1 MMCDIIIAADTAKFG
16 QPEIKLGVIPGAGGT
31 QRLPRA
37 GAAKAMDLALTA
49 RMMGADEAERAGLV
63 SRVVPADKLME
74 EALDAATVIA
84 SMSLPSVMMGMRQ
97 PRLRGLA
104 QRRVCSSAACSIRC
118 SPPRTR
124 RKAWPP
130 SSRSA
135 NRTSNTVK
143 ACYLPFGLPG
153 KPRPGAPLAGR
164 VFAPL
169 PWAKRAARRQGAC
182 PARADVPGS
191 RQRCALKLLGSTLLQ
206 VSALSW
212 KGVIPGGA
220 RHRRLPVLASPARRL
235 ACGTKPKGALHA

>member
-1 MMCDIIIAADTAKFG
+1 
-16 QPEIKLGVIPGAGGT
+16 
-31 QRLPRA
+31 
-37 GAAKAMDLALTA
+37 MDLALTA

-84 SMSLPSVMMGMRQ
+84 SMSLPSVMMARNASTA
-97 PRLRGLA
+97 PSRARSTKA
-104 QRRVCSSAACSIRC
+104 CCSSAACSIRC

-153 KPRPGAPLAGR
+153 KPRARTRPRRARFFARLPGQRRPAAG
-164 VFAPL
+164 
-169 PWAKRAARRQGAC
+169 RQGA
-182 PARADVPGS
+182 PSPG
-191 RQRCALKLLGSTLLQ
+191 
-206 VSALSW
+206 
-212 KGVIPGGA
+212 
-220 RHRRLPVLASPARRL
+220 RRLGRLPPALRLETSGQHLVAGIGPILERRHTRRCRAKGACPYWQALRGGSLA
-235 ACGTKPKGALHA
+235 KQHQQGALHA

>member
-1 MMCDIIIAADTAKFG
+1 
-16 QPEIKLGVIPGAGGT
+16 
-31 QRLPRA
+31 
-37 GAAKAMDLALTA
+37 MDLALTA

-84 SMSLPSVMMGMRQ
+84 SMSLPSVMMAMNASTAPSRA
-97 PRLRGLA
+97 RSTK
-104 QRRVCSSAACSIRC
+104 VCCSSAACSIRC

-143 ACYLPFGLPG
+143 ACYLPSVCRGS
-153 KPRPGAPLAGR
+153 RESGAPLAGAR
-164 VFAPL
+164 FAPL
-169 PWAKRAARRQGAC
+169 PWASEAARRAAK
-182 PARADVPGS
+182 ARVPGPADVPEGS

-220 RHRRLPVLASPARRL
+220 APQALARTGKPCAAARLRNKTKRSL
-235 ACGTKPKGALHA
+235 ACVTPLSIAAGPPSFWPAP